1 MLGGGDGWCWVVVGV
16 LGWWG
21 VFVDGGRC
29 LRVVGVVGVC
39 GWWWWVFV
47 HGGGWWVVH
56 FVE

>member
-1 MLGGGDGWCWVVVGV
+1 MGGVGWCWVVVGV

-29 LRVVGVVGVC
+29 LRVVGVC